1 MKTNYSFSNVSD
13 INISF
18 NVNKERL
25 NNDIFEMKTKPKF
38 PDQKI
43 FRLNSLIFNEEKEEK
58 EIYTK
63 YDCIYNKKDNSLY
76 LLFNKNMNYI
86 EFTKD
91 KLINILDFSNSVK
104 IDTIYILINKSNKYF
119 VNIIQDMLVV
129 GFEFRKNYPL
139 FTIDGNI
146 YKALKMSLKDIKQD
160 IIQIELI

>member
-1 MKTNYSFSNVSD
+1 MNYS
-13 INISF
+13 
-18 NVNKERL
+18 
-25 NNDIFEMKTKPKF
+25 
-38 PDQKI
+38 
-43 FRLNSLIFNEEKEEK
+43 
-58 EIYTK
+58 
-63 YDCIYNKKDNSLY
+63 
-76 LLFNKNMNYI
+76 